1 MKKRNNLFINTISL
15 ALIMGIIFGASINEY
30 NEKNIGKK
38 DVEVVD
44 ENKKKSQDLKTV
56 LVENISKE
64 NRTIYTSYPKEDVLK
79 EYKGYEVCAKLE
91 IPIIDLET
99 YVLKNYSQ
107 ESLKVSVTKY
117 FGPNPNEKGN
127 FSSYDQVPVACLIA
141 SGVLEMYMAK
151 CISIEKKRLSI
162 ADKLPESMEYLKS
175 LYDMIEQENA
185 NRGKPVKAE
194 KIVEKYTGA
203 FTDKKLRELT
213 NAIVQSMDED
223 IQSAEKAGKGKYIP
237 KREILF
243 DVTDNLRTDLLRTD
257 LPSKD
262 AIVFADLLDRAGH
275 LKEYLS
281 KYEMKELKKRLHE
294 IRKNKDEAAVKKTI
308 RQIDELV
315 DILVSAGGIFS
326 DV

>member
-1 MKKRNNLFINTISL
+1 MKDLSLTQKFFIC
-15 ALIMGIIFGASINEY
+15 
-30 NEKNIGKK
+30 
-38 DVEVVD
+38 
-44 ENKKKSQDLKTV
+44 TV
-56 LVENISKE
+56 
-64 NRTIYTSYPKEDVLK
+64 
-79 EYKGYEVCAKLE
+79 
-91 IPIIDLET
+91 
-99 YVLKNYSQ
+99 
-107 ESLKVSVTKY
+107 
-117 FGPNPNEKGN
+117 NEKGN

-141 SGVLEMYMAK
+141 AGVLEMYMAK

-162 ADKLPESMEYLKS
+162 TDKLPESMGYLKS
-175 LYDMIEQENA
+175 LYDMIEQETA

-203 FTDKKLRELT
+203 FTDSL
-213 NAIVQSMDED
+213 AQSMDED
-223 IQSAEKAGKGKYIP
+223 TRSLEKIGKGKYRP

-243 DVTDNLRTDLLRTD
+243 DVADNLRTELLRND

-281 KYEMKELKKRLHE
+281 KYEMKELKKRLNE
-294 IRKNKDEAAVKKTI
+294 IRKNKEESAVKKTI

-315 DILVSAGGIFS
+315 DTLVSAGSVFS

>member
-1 MKKRNNLFINTISL
+1 MKDLSLTQKFFIC
-15 ALIMGIIFGASINEY
+15 
-30 NEKNIGKK
+30 
-38 DVEVVD
+38 
-44 ENKKKSQDLKTV
+44 TV
-56 LVENISKE
+56 
-64 NRTIYTSYPKEDVLK
+64 
-79 EYKGYEVCAKLE
+79 
-91 IPIIDLET
+91 
-99 YVLKNYSQ
+99 
-107 ESLKVSVTKY
+107 
-117 FGPNPNEKGN
+117 NEKGN

-141 SGVLEMYMAK
+141 AGVLEMYMAK

-162 ADKLPESMEYLKS
+162 TDKLPESMGYLKS
-175 LYDMIEQENA
+175 LYDMIEQETA

-213 NAIVQSMDED
+213 DSLVQSMDED
-223 IQSAEKAGKGKYIP
+223 TRSLEKMGKGKYRP

-243 DVTDNLRTDLLRTD
+243 DVADNLRTELLRND

-294 IRKNKDEAAVKKTI
+294 IRKNKEESAVKKTI

-315 DILVSAGGIFS
+315 DTLVSAGSVFS

>member
-1 MKKRNNLFINTISL
+1 
-15 ALIMGIIFGASINEY
+15 
-30 NEKNIGKK
+30 
-38 DVEVVD
+38 
-44 ENKKKSQDLKTV
+44 
-56 LVENISKE
+56 
-64 NRTIYTSYPKEDVLK
+64 
-79 EYKGYEVCAKLE
+79 
-91 IPIIDLET
+91 
-99 YVLKNYSQ
+99 
-107 ESLKVSVTKY
+107 
-117 FGPNPNEKGN
+117 
-127 FSSYDQVPVACLIA
+127 
-141 SGVLEMYMAK
+141 
-151 CISIEKKRLSI
+151 
-162 ADKLPESMEYLKS
+162 MEYLKS

-243 DVTDNLRTDLLRTD
+243 DVADNLRTDLLRTD